1 MRHTKNGSAYRQVAA
16 VVAAALLATL
26 ASCSDANLASG
37 PVINHQL
44 ESMSLKAYKVGI
56 GDKLKLEVF
65 GEKDLS
71 GTYDVD
77 NNGAISLPLI
87 GPLNVVGEN
96 TATIRQN
103 VSRRLANGYLN
114 TPKVTVDV
122 DTYRPIYVHGE
133 VKTGGAFPFKV
144 GTRLRDAVAVAGGYT
159 YRADSSYIVLSRDG
173 MSKDTRIN
181 MPSDLFVMPGDN
193 IRVPERYF

>member
-1 MRHTKNGSAYRQVAA
+1 
-16 VVAAALLATL
+16 
-26 ASCSDANLASG
+26 
-37 PVINHQL
+37 
-44 ESMSLKAYKVGI
+44 MSLKAYKVGI